1 MSTETLSTETLSTA
15 TLSTAP
21 SVADPGPSYRAGAAR
36 IPLRRIVA
44 VELRKSFDTRA
55 GRWLLARVGILSLL
69 TTGAVIAF
77 SPDDDFTYSTFT
89 TTIAFPMSVV
99 LPIIA
104 ALAVTAEWSQRSG
117 LTTFTIV
124 PHRGRIML
132 GKAVALVSVA
142 LPATALAFVLGAGG
156 NVVAAWISGTGTVW
170 DQDLS
175 AVPYLLLS
183 LALTIS
189 MGLACGTLIRSSAGA
204 IVAFFVFSFVIPPL
218 LGLLAMTQDWFR
230 DVQPW
235 VDLDY
240 QLSELLRGSFDS
252 EQWSQLAATSGT
264 WLLLPLVAGMWTLV
278 RSEVK

>member
-1 MSTETLSTETLSTA
+1 MTTQTLDATA
-15 TLSTAP
+15 AT
-21 SVADPGPSYRAGAAR
+21 RAAQRARTQPRVKR

-55 GRWLLARVGILSLL
+55 GLWLLASVGLASLL
-69 TTGAVIAF
+69 TTGAVIAWG
-77 SPDDDFTYSTFT
+77 PDDDFTYSTFT
-89 TTIAFPMSVV
+89 TTIAFPMSVI

-132 GKAVALVSVA
+132 GKAIALVSVA
-142 LPATALAFVLGAGG
+142 VPATALAFVVGAGG
-156 NVVAAWISGTGTVW
+156 NVVAAWISGQDTVW
-170 DQDLS
+170 DQDLA
-175 AVPYLLLS
+175 AVPYVLLS
-183 LALTIS
+183 LSLTLA
-189 MGLACGTLIRSSAGA
+189 MGLVCGTLIRSSAGA

-218 LGLLAMTQDWFR
+218 LGLLAMTQDWFH
-230 DVQPW
+230 DLQPW

-240 QLSELLRGSFDS
+240 QLAELLRGSFDS
-252 EQWSQLAATSGT
+252 EQWSQLAITSGL
-264 WLLLPLVAGMWTLV
+264 WLVLPLIVGMWTLV